1 MRVFRLLSMCVAM
14 ALFGLMPVLAIAD
27 VALSGLFSTN
37 MVLQHER
44 PVPVWGT
51 ARPGETLSVSIAGQT
66 KTVKTDAKG
75 NWKVT
80 LDAMKAGGPHV
91 LSVKGDNAI
100 TVEGVLIGEVWLCSG
115 QSNME
120 WIVLHSKNHD
130 AEMAAAKYPQ
140 IRLLHVRTRSSEK
153 PSTVVK
159 APWQVCSRK
168 TIAYFPAVA
177 YFYGRRLHKEL
188 NVPVGLIVS
197 AADGTRIEPWTPAL
211 GVESVAALAGKDKP
225 VDGKLYN
232 GMIHPLVPYAMR
244 GVIWYQGEGNV
255 GDGMLYYHRMR
266 ALINGWR
273 ATWGQGD
280 FPFYYVQLAPL
291 NWGGKPKDQLPAIW
305 EAQTEALKIS
315 NTGMVVTNDV
325 GNIGTAHPRNKQ
337 AVGNRL
343 AVLALAKTYAQRN
356 LVYSG
361 PLYKSMRIEGDKI
374 RLALDHVAGG
384 LASRDGKPLSWF
396 TIAGADKKFV
406 SAVANIDGT
415 SVVVSSPAVKRPVA
429 VRFGWHQIA
438 EPNLMNKAGLPA
450 SSFRTDR
457 W

>member
-1 MRVFRLLSMCVAM
+1 MRCSRFLGTFA
-14 ALFGLMPVLAIAD
+14 ALALIGLTPVHAPAD
-27 VALSGLFSTN
+27 VTLSGPFSTN
-37 MVLQHER
+37 MVLQRER

-51 ARPGETLSVSIAGQT
+51 ARPGETIRVSIAGQT
-66 KTVKTDAKG
+66 KTAKTDAQG

-80 LDAMKAGGPHV
+80 LDAMQAGGPHV
-91 LSVKGDNAI
+91 LSVKGSSAI
-100 TVEGVLIGEVWLCSG
+100 AVTGVLIGEVWLCSG
-115 QSNME
+115 QSNMN

-130 AEMAAAKYPQ
+130 AEMVAANYPQ
-140 IRLLHVRTRSSEK
+140 IRVLHVRTRRSEK
-153 PSTVVK
+153 PTTVVK

-168 TIAYFPAVA
+168 TIAYTPAVP
-177 YFYGRRLHKEL
+177 YFFGRRIHKEL
-188 NVPVGLIVS
+188 NVPVGLVVS
-197 AADGTRIEPWTPAL
+197 AVNGTRIEPWTPAV
-211 GVESVAALAGKDKP
+211 GVKSVAALVGKDKP
-225 VDGKLYN
+225 VDGELYN
-232 GMIHPLVPYAMR
+232 GMIHPLAPMAMR

-255 GDGMLYYHRMR
+255 GDGMLYYHRME

-273 ATWGQGD
+273 ATWGRGD

-305 EAQTEALKIS
+305 EAQTAALKIT
-315 NTGMVVTNDV
+315 NTGMIVTNDV

-343 AVLALAKTYAQRN
+343 AVLALAKTYGKKN

-361 PLYKSMRIEGDKI
+361 PLYKSMRVEGDKI
-374 RLALDHVAGG
+374 HLTFAHTASG

-396 TIAGADKKFV
+396 TIAGSDKKFV
-406 SAVANIDGT
+406 PAAAKIDGK
-415 SVVVSSPAVKRPVA
+415 SLIISSPAVKRPVA

>member
-1 MRVFRLLSMCVAM
+1 
-14 ALFGLMPVLAIAD
+14 MPI
-27 VALSGLFSTN
+27 
-37 MVLQHER
+37 
-44 PVPVWGT
+44 WGT

-66 KTVKTDAKG
+66 KTAKADAKG

-91 LSVKGDNAI
+91 LSVKGDNAL
-100 TVEGVLIGEVWLCSG
+100 TARNVLIGEVWLCSG
-115 QSNME
+115 QSNMN

-140 IRLLHVRTRSSEK
+140 IRLLHVRTRRSEK
-153 PSTVVK
+153 PTSDVK

-168 TIAYFPAVA
+168 TIAYTAAVP
-177 YFYGRRLHKEL
+177 YFFGRRLHKEL

-197 AADGTRIEPWTPAL
+197 AVNGTRIEPWTPAV
-211 GVESVAALAGKDKP
+211 GVKSVTALAGKDKP

-232 GMIHPLVPYAMR
+232 GMIHPLVPFSMR

-255 GDGMLYYHRMR
+255 GDGMLYYHRMK
-266 ALINGWR
+266 ALVNGWR
-273 ATWGQGD
+273 ATWGRGD

-305 EAQTEALKIS
+305 EAQTAALNIP

-343 AVLALAKTYAQRN
+343 AVLALAKTYGRKK

-361 PLYKSMRIEGDKI
+361 PLYKSMRVEGDNI
-374 RLALDHVAGG
+374 RLAFDHAAGG

-406 SAVANIDGT
+406 PATAKIDGK
-415 SVVVSSPAVKRPVA
+415 SLIVSSPAVQRPVA